1 MEFDKQVNDSGL
13 ESIEYLKETDSKE
26 QIETLSTDI
35 EKATLEE
42 KEALAIKAPE
52 EQKIQDEG
60 SLMTADVHEG
70 VEQVDES
77 ENIIQQNKDGANDME
92 EIHTGSTRDEIFE
105 NVSFNYYRNLMLYIS
120 SDASSFFFQ

>member
-105 NVSFNYYRNLMLYIS
+105 NVSFN
-120 SDASSFFFQ
+120 